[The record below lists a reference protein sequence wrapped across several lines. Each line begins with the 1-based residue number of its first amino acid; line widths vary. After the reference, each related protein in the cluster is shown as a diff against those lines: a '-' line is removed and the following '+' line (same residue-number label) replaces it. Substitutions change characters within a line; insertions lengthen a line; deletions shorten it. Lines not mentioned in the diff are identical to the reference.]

1 MDMLG
6 VYTTAECCALVVHLL
21 VVEVLREAL
30 MLTSPAGQPMHFG
43 PQGETPDWAAEQ
55 VVVEIRLR
63 EMVQVPAQVAT
74 AALAA

>member
-6 VYTTAECCALVVHLL
+6 VCTTVGSALAVHLL
-21 VVEVLREAL
+21 VVEEVSREVST
-30 MLTSPAGQPMHFG
+30 LTSPAGQPMHFG

-55 VVVEIRLR
+55 MIEIRLQ
-63 EMVQVPAQVAT
+63 EFVQVPAPVAA